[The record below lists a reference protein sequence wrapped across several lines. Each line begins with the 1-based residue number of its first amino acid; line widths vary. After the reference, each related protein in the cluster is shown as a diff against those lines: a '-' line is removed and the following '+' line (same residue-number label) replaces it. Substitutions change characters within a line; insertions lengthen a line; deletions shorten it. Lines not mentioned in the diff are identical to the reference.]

1 MHPFRFKMLCLPV
14 RNTRGFTMIEIIAV
28 LVILGFLAFTA
39 VAVLYQ
45 PDKVEVPTRLE
56 VLKSHIRFAQAAALN
71 SSNVWGIEAATSTTY
86 VLFKILDDGVSTENK
101 NFPGEQSVTVTL
113 PAGFTVSSPAAGN
126 VIFFDTWGVPY
137 VGTSRTMPTSRASA
151 DLVFTL
157 TKGSESKTATIK
169 KNTGY
174 LP

>member
-1 MHPFRFKMLCLPV
+1 MQLFRLKMLRPPG
-14 RNTRGFTMIEIIAV
+14 RNTRGFTMIEVITV
-28 LVILGFLAFTA
+28 LVILGFLTFTA
-39 VAVLYQ
+39 ISMLYQ
-45 PDKVEVPTRLE
+45 PDKVEVPTQME
-56 VLKSHIRFAQAAALN
+56 VLKSHLRFAQAAALN
-71 SSNVWGIEAATSTTY
+71 SSNSWGIEAATSTSY
-86 VLFKILDDGVSTENK
+86 VLFKILDDGTAENK
-101 NFPGEQSVTVTL
+101 RFPGEQSETVTL

-137 VGTSRTMPTSRASA
+137 VNTSRTMPTTRAST

-157 TKGSESKTATIK
+157 SKGTESKTATIT

>member
-1 MHPFRFKMLCLPV
+1 MQPFRFKMLRLPG
-14 RNTRGFTMIEIIAV
+14 RNTLGFTMIEIIAV

-86 VLFKILDDGVSTENK
+86 VLFKVLDDGSTENK
-101 NFPGEQSVTVTL
+101 SFPGEQSNTVTL
-113 PAGFTVSSPAAGN
+113 PAGFTVSSPASGN
-126 VIFFDTWGVPY
+126 VIFFDTWGGPY
-137 VGTSRTMPTSRASA
+137 VGTSRTMPTSRAST

-157 TKGSESKTATIK
+157 TKGSESKTATIR

>member
-1 MHPFRFKMLCLPV
+1 MQPFRFKMLRLPG

-28 LVILGFLAFTA
+28 LVVLGILAFTA
-39 VAVLYQ
+39 IAVLYQ
-45 PDKVEVPTRLE
+45 PDTVEVPTRME

-71 SSNVWGIEAATSTTY
+71 SSNAWGIEAATSTTY
-86 VLFKILDDGVSTENK
+86 VLFKVLDDGSTENK
-101 NFPGEQSVTVTL
+101 SFPGEQSVTVTL
-113 PAGFTVSSPAAGN
+113 PAGFTLSSPASGN
-126 VIFFDTWGVPY
+126 VIFFDTWGGPY
-137 VGTSRTMPTSRASA
+137 VSTSRTMPTSRATV

-157 TKGSESKTATIK
+157 SKGSESKTATIR